1 MNIFS
6 LFVAFHSFNCVFK
19 EQKFKILKFNL
30 SVFFLLWI
38 VLLMFYLKTL
48 NLKSL
53 RLSHMC
59 SSRSYIVYFIKFV
72 VLGPTSILNFCMRC
86 GSIDFQLFP

>member
-1 MNIFS
+1 M
-6 LFVAFHSFNCVFK
+6 LSF
-19 EQKFKILKFNL
+19 ESQTFKIFDVLIYQF
-30 SVFFLLWI
+30 FFLLWI